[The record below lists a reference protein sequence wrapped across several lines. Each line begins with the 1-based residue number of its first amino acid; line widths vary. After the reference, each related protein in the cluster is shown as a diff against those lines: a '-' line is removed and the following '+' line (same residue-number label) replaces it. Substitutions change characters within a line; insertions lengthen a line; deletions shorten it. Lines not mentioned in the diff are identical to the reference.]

1 MIRPPFAATL
11 TVGVLVIGLAGCGA
25 PPAPVPDVAPP
36 APPAAAARLPARP
49 AELPLDGLDAC
60 AVLTPAQLGGF
71 GLAPVGV
78 REDESDVLGS
88 PACLWDTD
96 TKRTDESRLARLIT
110 KRAADYYLANE
121 NPVRV
126 VDIAGFPAVETTSP
140 IRPSDQDHCLVLV
153 DVAAGQTLWTQY
165 DALLRDNPGITQQ
178 VSCARARDGAAAM
191 VATLRELRK
200 AAN

>member
-1 MIRPPFAATL
+1 MIRAPLAATL
-11 TVGVLVIGLAGCGA
+11 TVGVLLVGLGGCGA
-25 PPAPVPDVAPP
+25 PPEPAPNAP
-36 APPAAAARLPARP
+36 APPAAAPRLPARP

-60 AVLTPAQLGGF
+60 AVLTPAQLDGF
-71 GLAPVGV
+71 GLAPVGF

-96 TKRTDESRLARLIT
+96 TKRTDQSRLARLIT
-110 KRAADYYLANE
+110 ERAAEFYLDNQ

-126 VDIAGFPAVETTSP
+126 VTIAGFPAVETTSP
-140 IRPSDQDHCLVLV
+140 IAASDQDHCLVLV